1 MPIIEVNQDNFE
13 TEIIQAEVPVMVDL
27 WAAWCGP
34 CRAVAPVVEEI
45 ATIFEGKAKIAK
57 INIDENPAIAA
68 KYNVMSIPTL
78 LFFKGGDVQEQI
90 IGLVSKDKIAE
101 KLNSL
106 L

>member
-1 MPIIEVNQDNFE
+1 MPIIEVNQSNFE
-13 TEIIQAEVPVMVDL
+13 NEISQADMPVMVDL

-34 CRAVAPVVEEI
+34 CRAVAPIVEEI
-45 ATIFEGKAKIAK
+45 ATEFDGKAKIAK

-78 LFFKGGDVQEQI
+78 LFFKDGEVQEQI
-90 IGLVSKDKIAE
+90 IGLVSKEKIAE

>member
-1 MPIIEVNQDNFE
+1 MPIIEVNQSNFE
-13 TEIIQAEVPVMVDL
+13 TEISQADMPVMVDL

-34 CRAVAPVVEEI
+34 CRAVAPIVEEI
-45 ATIFEGKAKIAK
+45 ATEFDGKAKIAK

-78 LFFKGGDVQEQI
+78 LFFKDGEVQEQI
-90 IGLVSKDKIAE
+90 IGLVSKEKIAE

>member
-1 MPIIEVNQDNFE
+1 MPIINVNQASFE
-13 TEIIQAEVPVMVDL
+13 AEVTQADQPVLVDL

-34 CRAVAPVVEEI
+34 CRAVAPIVEEI
-45 ATIFEGKAKIAK
+45 AEDFTGKAKIVK

-78 LFFKGGDVQEQI
+78 LFFQNGEVQEQI
-90 IGLVSKDKIAE
+90 IGLVSKAKIAE
-101 KLNSL
+101 KLNAL